1 MSCKV
6 MAMNDELKDL
16 IIAKMDEM
24 SLLDILGLDI
34 SDLVNILEEQI
45 EEAKQELYAV
55 VGRDWV

>member
-1 MSCKV
+1 
-6 MAMNDELKDL
+6 MNDELKDL
-16 IIAKMDEM
+16 IVAKMDEM

>member
-1 MSCKV
+1 
-6 MAMNDELKDL
+6 MNDELKDL
-16 IIAKMDEM
+16 IVAKMDEM

-45 EEAKQELYAV
+45 EEAKQELYTV